1 MAEAK
6 KPAVE
11 VKKPPESVVAPPVE
25 TKKATGPVPPTPE
38 EIKQYLEWSRQ
49 IEKQNQFVIH
59 SREIFE
65 ASVLV
70 EADLEKRRE
79 AHNAAEKALEE
90 QKKTH
95 AATIDSMRREA
106 QLLEGNLKRDHDSQ
120 MRQQAETIKAQETKK
135 AKLYDEIAQLVKQK
149 GDLEKE
155 KTQAEA
161 SVQPA
166 LAAAQKELKAFEDD
180 AAKKKAVLE
189 AELAGLQQAIRNL
202 RGGIERLPSYGK
214 ETQKEKEAR

>member
-6 KPAVE
+6 KPPAKVE
-11 VKKPPESVVAPPVE
+11 PAAP
-25 TKKATGPVPPTPE
+25 TAE
-38 EIKQYLEWSRQ
+38 EVKQYLEWSRQ
-49 IEKQNQFVIH
+49 IEKQNQFVVH

-70 EADLEKRRE
+70 EADLGKKKELQAAEDKALEDKKAGAVIVLSELQR
-79 AHNAAEKALEE
+79 AAAEKEKALDNEFAA
-90 QKKTH
+90 KK
-95 AATIDSMRREA
+95 AG
-106 QLLEGNLKRDHDSQ
+106 LV
-120 MRQQAETIKAQETKK
+120 AEIGLQESKK
-135 AKLYDEIAQLVKQK
+135 AKLYDDIAQLVKQ
-149 GDLEKE
+149 LEGIKQE
-155 KTQAEA
+155 KVKDEA

-202 RGGIERLPSYGK
+202 RGGIERLPTYAK
-214 ETQKEKEAR
+214 EAQKEKEAR